1 MYTRPF
7 ENELCHYGVKGMK
20 WGVRKKRAVSNGS
33 SVRKNSATN
42 STPISK
48 NLIAP
53 AKSTSKK
60 STKSA
65 VTTKTNRKKKTTKTT
80 SPSKARKMVAS
91 GAAFATKLALMNT
104 VYSDAIKSSTAGA
117 VYANL
122 RMNDYSSRVYSLIA
136 D

>member
-1 MYTRPF
+1 MYTRSF
-7 ENELCHYGVKGMK
+7 ENELYHHGVKGMK
-20 WGVRKKRAVSNGS
+20 WGVRKKRAVLNGS

-42 STPISK
+42 SAPISK
-48 NLIAP
+48 TSKTS
-53 AKSTSKK
+53 AKSTSRK

-65 VTTKTNRKKKTTKTT
+65 TTKTNRKKKTTKTT

-104 VYSDAIKSSTAGA
+104 VYSDAIESSTAGA

-122 RMNDYSSRVYSLIA
+122 RMNDYSSRVYNLIA